1 MDGAIQSF
9 LSGIPFLLTHF
20 GVTIVMLVVGAFI
33 YIKITSHDEM
43 ALIRDGNNAAAVS
56 LSGAILGLAIPLAF
70 CMANSVNVYDI
81 VIWGLVTLVIQ
92 LVTFWIIDL
101 WLRDLSR
108 KIEDGQVGTAILLA
122 SVKLAVAS
130 INAAAISGKKLF
142 FGTNF

>member
-81 VIWGLVTLVIQ
+81 VIWGVVTLVIQ

-130 INAAAISGKKLF
+130 INAAAISG
-142 FGTNF
+142 

>member
-70 CMANSVNVYDI
+70 CMANSINVYDI

-130 INAAAISGKKLF
+130 INAAAISG
-142 FGTNF
+142 

>member
-1 MDGAIQSF
+1 MDLKMDGAIQSF

-43 ALIRDGNNAAAVS
+43 ALIREGNNAAAVS

-101 WLRDLSR
+101 WLRDLSKR
-108 KIEDGQVGTAILLA
+108 IEDGQVGTAILLA

-130 INAAAISGKKLF
+130 INAAAISG
-142 FGTNF
+142 

>member
-20 GVTIVMLVVGAFI
+20 GVTIVMLVVGALI

-130 INAAAISGKKLF
+130 INAAAISG
-142 FGTNF
+142 

>member
-56 LSGAILGLAIPLAF
+56 LSGAIMGLAIPLAF

-130 INAAAISGKKLF
+130 INAAAISG
-142 FGTNF
+142 

>member
-1 MDGAIQSF
+1 M
-9 LSGIPFLLTHF
+9 LTHF

-130 INAAAISGKKLF
+130 INAAAISG
-142 FGTNF
+142 

>member
-108 KIEDGQVGTAILLA
+108 KIEDGQVGTAILIA

-130 INAAAISGKKLF
+130 INAAAISG
-142 FGTNF
+142 

>member
-92 LVTFWIIDL
+92 LVTFLIIDL

-122 SVKLAVAS
+122 SVKLAVAA
-130 INAAAISGKKLF
+130 INAAAISG
-142 FGTNF
+142 

>member
-1 MDGAIQSF
+1 MDLNMDGAIQSF

-43 ALIRDGNNAAAVS
+43 ALIRGGNNAAAVS

-130 INAAAISGKKLF
+130 INAAAISG
-142 FGTNF
+142 

>member
-1 MDGAIQSF
+1 MDPIFQSF
-9 LSGIPFLLTHF
+9 LNGFPTLLLHFSVTLGMLGAGIW
-20 GVTIVMLVVGAFI
+20 I
-33 YIKITSHDEM
+33 YQLITPWHEM
-43 ALIRDGNNAAAVS
+43 RLIRAGNLAAATS
-56 LSGAILGLAIPLAF
+56 FSGAILGLAIPLAF

-92 LVTFWIIDL
+92 LVTFLIIDL

-130 INAAAISGKKLF
+130 INAAAISG
-142 FGTNF
+142 

>member
-20 GVTIVMLVVGAFI
+20 GVTIVMLVVGVFI

-43 ALIRDGNNAAAVS
+43 TLIRDGNNAAAVS

-130 INAAAISGKKLF
+130 INAAAISG
-142 FGTNF
+142 

>member
-9 LSGIPFLLTHF
+9 FSGIPFLLTHF

-92 LVTFWIIDL
+92 LVTFLIIDL

-130 INAAAISGKKLF
+130 INAAAISG
-142 FGTNF
+142 

>member
-1 MDGAIQSF
+1 MDLKMDGAIQSF

-81 VIWGLVTLVIQ
+81 VIWGVVTLVIQ

-130 INAAAISGKKLF
+130 INAAAISG
-142 FGTNF
+142 

>member
-1 MDGAIQSF
+1 MDLKMDGAIQSF

-43 ALIRDGNNAAAVS
+43 ALIKDGNNAAAVS

-108 KIEDGQVGTAILLA
+108 KIEDGQVGTAILLV

-130 INAAAISGKKLF
+130 INAAAISG
-142 FGTNF
+142 

>member
-1 MDGAIQSF
+1 MDLKMDGAIQSF

-101 WLRDLSR
+101 WLRDLSQ
-108 KIEDGQVGTAILLA
+108 KIEEGQVGTAILLV

-130 INAAAISGKKLF
+130 INAAAISG
-142 FGTNF
+142 

>member
-43 ALIRDGNNAAAVS
+43 ALIKDGNNAAAVS

-108 KIEDGQVGTAILLA
+108 KIEDGQVGTAILLV

-130 INAAAISGKKLF
+130 INAAAISG
-142 FGTNF
+142 

>member
-108 KIEDGQVGTAILLA
+108 KIEDGQGGTAILLA

-130 INAAAISGKKLF
+130 INAAAISG
-142 FGTNF
+142 

>member
-1 MDGAIQSF
+1 MDLNMDGAIQSF

-43 ALIRDGNNAAAVS
+43 ALIKDGNNAAAVS

-130 INAAAISGKKLF
+130 INAAAISG
-142 FGTNF
+142 

>member
-101 WLRDLSR
+101 WLRDLSQ
-108 KIEDGQVGTAILLA
+108 KIEDGQVGTAILLV

-130 INAAAISGKKLF
+130 INAAAISG
-142 FGTNF
+142 

>member
-70 CMANSVNVYDI
+70 CMANSVNVMI
-81 VIWGLVTLVIQ
+81 
-92 LVTFWIIDL
+92 
-101 WLRDLSR
+101 LS
-108 KIEDGQVGTAILLA
+108 
-122 SVKLAVAS
+122 
-130 INAAAISGKKLF
+130 
-142 FGTNF
+142 FGD

>member
-9 LSGIPFLLTHF
+9 VAGIPFLLSHF
-20 GVTIVMLVVGAFI
+20 GVTVLMLVIGAFI

-43 ALIRDGNNAAAVS
+43 ALIRNGNSAAAIS
-56 LSGAILGLAIPLAF
+56 LGGAILGLALPLAF

-81 VIWGLVTLVIQ
+81 IIWGLVTLAIQ
-92 LVTFWIIDL
+92 LLTFWIIDF

-108 KIEDGQVGTAILLA
+108 RIEEGEVGTAMLLV

-130 INAAAISGKKLF
+130 INAAAISG
-142 FGTNF
+142 

>member
-1 MDGAIQSF
+1 MDLKMDGAIQSF

-20 GVTIVMLVVGAFI
+20 GVTILMLVVGAFI

-130 INAAAISGKKLF
+130 INAAAISG
-142 FGTNF
+142 